1 MLKVGVTVTLSLYRL
16 RTRYQTKCSDDKNTP
31 YVFDVK
37 LLGGRL
43 VVVADNNNYK
53 VKLFTFEVRMSMLR
67 NDACIYNYMI
77 KIE

>member
-1 MLKVGVTVTLSLYRL
+1 MKVSVTVTPSLYRL
-16 RTRYQTKCSDDKNTP
+16 RTRYQTECSDDENAP
-31 YVFDVK
+31 FVSDVK

-43 VVVADNNNYK
+43 VVVADRRNYK
-53 VKLFTFEVRMSMLR
+53 VKLFTLEVRMSMLR

>member
-1 MLKVGVTVTLSLYRL
+1 MLKVGVTVTPSLYRMW
-16 RTRYQTKCSDDKNTP
+16 TRYQTECYDDENIPT
-31 YVFDVK
+31 VEDVT

-53 VKLFTFEVRMSMLR
+53 VKLFTLEVRMSMLR